1 MRVKPFLLMVILG
14 IGFCCFA
21 KPAFAN
27 TNPEILARKAVS
39 ENSSESLPALD
50 ALRAMGPAGL
60 RVLFDVHKDEIERR
74 ALDSS
79 ASEAAT
85 ASWQR
90 LAAALDAVSQQRDSY
105 TSGLYWHTDIEQAKA
120 EARKSGKPIL
130 SLRLLGKL
138 TDEFSCANSRFFR
151 TALYSNRSV
160 SAYLRDHFILH
171 WKTVRPVPRVTI
183 DYGDGRKLERTL
195 TGNSIHYILDAEGR
209 ALDALPGLYGPA
221 AFMRGLAQAEAVF
234 KRSAGKNSQTR
245 AEILRSYYKERI
257 DATAADW
264 LADTKK
270 IGGKIPATIAARTS
284 GDTDSPSAA
293 EAGARAATKAVT
305 EASIISGVTA
315 DALELSAVTD
325 DEAWNKIAALHAGD
339 ARLDDNSIALI
350 RRKTPYRSESAAG
363 MDNSKL
369 ASQDQLSRIVQNF
382 ERYMALDTVRNE
394 YMLRTKI
401 HAWLNRQPG
410 RDLDSLNEKVYA
422 ELFLTP
428 SSDPW
433 LGLFSPETYTA
444 LENGGVVK

>member
-1 MRVKPFLLMVILG
+1 MRVKPFLLMFILG
-14 IGFCCFA
+14 IGFTFA
-21 KPAFAN
+21 KSASAN
-27 TNPEILARKAVS
+27 TNPEVLARKAVS
-39 ENSSESLPALD
+39 ENSSESLPAID

-60 RVLFDVHKDEIERR
+60 RVLFEVHKDEIERH
-74 ALDSS
+74 ASGSS
-79 ASEAAT
+79 ASQAASS
-85 ASWQR
+85 AQWQR

-105 TSGLYWHTDIEQAKA
+105 ASGLYWHTDIEQAKA

-151 TALYSNRSV
+151 AALYSNRAV

-209 ALDALPGLYGPA
+209 PLDALPGLYGPA
-221 AFMRGLAQAEAVF
+221 GFMRGLAQAEAVF
-234 KRSAGKNSQTR
+234 KESAGKDAQTR
-245 AEILRSYYKERI
+245 AEILSRYYQARI
-257 DATAADW
+257 DATAAEW

-270 IGGKIPATIAARTS
+270 IGSKVPATIAARTS
-284 GDTDSPSAA
+284 GDPNSPSAA
-293 EAGARAATKAVT
+293 EAGARAAAKAVT
-305 EASIISGVTA
+305 EASIIRGVTA
-315 DALELSAVTD
+315 DAIELSAVTD

-339 ARLDDNSIALI
+339 ARLDENSIALI
-350 RRKTPYRSESAAG
+350 RRQTTGAPP
-363 MDNSKL
+363 
-369 ASQDQLSRIVQNF
+369 DQLSRIVENF

-394 YMLRTKI
+394 YLLRTKL
-401 HAWLNRQPG
+401 HAWLSLQPG
-410 RDLDSLNEKVYA
+410 RDLESLNEKVYA

-433 LGLFSPETYTA
+433 LGLLSPDTYTA
-444 LENGGVVK
+444 LENGGIVK

>member
-1 MRVKPFLLMVILG
+1 MRFKPFLLIVILG

-21 KPAFAN
+21 KPASAN
-27 TNPEILARKAVS
+27 TNPETLARKAVS
-39 ENSSESLPALD
+39 ENSSESLPAID

-74 ALDSS
+74 ALGSS
-79 ASEAAT
+79 DSEAAT

-183 DYGDGRKLERTL
+183 DYGDGRRLERTL

-209 ALDALPGLYGPA
+209 AVDALPGLYGPA
-221 AFMRGLAQAEAVF
+221 AFMRGLAQAEAVAHELVGQGQEQ
-234 KRSAGKNSQTR
+234 RSN
-245 AEILRSYYKERI
+245 ILRRYHQARI

-270 IGGKIPATIAARTS
+270 IGGKVPATIASRTS
-284 GDTDSPSAA
+284 GDPDSPSAA
-293 EAGARAATKAVT
+293 AAGARAATKVVT
-305 EASIISGVTA
+305 EASIISGITA
-315 DALELSAVTD
+315 DAVDLTAVTD

-350 RRKTPYRSESAAG
+350 RRKTPYRSDTEAG
-363 MDNSKL
+363 AGKSRP
-369 ASQDQLSRIVQNF
+369 APPDQLSRIVQNF

-401 HAWLNRQPG
+401 HAWLNLQPG
-410 RDLDSLNEKVYA
+410 RDLESLNEKVYA

-433 LGLFSPETYTA
+433 LGLLSPDTYTA
-444 LENGGVVK
+444 LDNGGVVK

>member
-1 MRVKPFLLMVILG
+1 MRVKPFLLIILLG
-14 IGFCCFA
+14 ISFCFA
-21 KPAFAN
+21 EPASAN
-27 TNPEILARKAVS
+27 TSPEVFARLAVS
-39 ENSSESLPALD
+39 ENVSESVPAISR
-50 ALRAMGPAGL
+50 LRAMGPAGL
-60 RVLFDVHKDEIERR
+60 RVLFDVYKDEIERH

-79 ASEAAT
+79 ASQAAT
-85 ASWQR
+85 PEWQR

-151 TALYSNRSV
+151 TALYSNRAV

-209 ALDALPGLYGPA
+209 PLDALPGLYGPA
-221 AFMRGLAQAEAVF
+221 AFMRGLAQAEAIS
-234 KRSAGKNSQTR
+234 REIAGQGQEQRTN
-245 AEILRSYYKERI
+245 ILRRYHQARI
-257 DATAADW
+257 DVTASDW

-270 IGGKIPATIAARTS
+270 IGGQVPAIIAARTS
-284 GDTDSPSAA
+284 GDPDSPSAA
-293 EAGARAATKAVT
+293 EAGARAVTKVVT
-305 EASIISGVTA
+305 EASIITGITA
-315 DALELSAVTD
+315 DAVELAAVTD
-325 DEAWNKIAALHAGD
+325 DKAWNKIAGLHAGD
-339 ARLDDNSIALI
+339 ARLDENSIALI
-350 RRKTPYRSESAAG
+350 RRQTPYLSETEAG
-363 MDNSKL
+363 TGKSKV
-369 ASQDQLSRIVQNF
+369 APQDQLSRIVQNF

-394 YMLRTKI
+394 YMLRTKL
-401 HAWLNRQPG
+401 HAWLNLQPG

-433 LGLFSPETYTA
+433 LGLFSPDTYTA
-444 LENGGVVK
+444 LENGGIVK